1 MGHYKILIIFTKIG
15 HSIISILPEISCKGL
30 TVDDMPELMER
41 TQKIMQEEYTR
52 ITKEAITINNYKN
65 RD

>member
-1 MGHYKILIIFTKIG
+1 MFEKKKMFFIG

-41 TQKIMQEEYTR
+41 ARRIMQEEFTR
-52 ITKEAITINNYKN
+52 ITNEAIKINNYKS